1 MARRVGSWLG
11 VGLGLALLAAVACG
25 VDTKHAA
32 GPTDPEFSAEKLS
45 LANQDSILDVLE
57 PEEREAVARTGMSG
71 ARPEHV
77 AMPGEETETKAD
89 TAGKVSLSVL
99 SVALSVGAAVA
110 PFFLF

>member
-1 MARRVGSWLG
+1 M
-11 VGLGLALLAAVACG
+11 GLVVAIVACG
-25 VDTKHAA
+25 LDRQQA
-32 GPTDPEFSAEKLS
+32 GRPKDPEPEFSAERLDFPE
-45 LANQDSILDVLE
+45 QDSILDLLE
-57 PEEREAVARTGMSG
+57 PEEREAVARSGISG

-77 AMPGEETETKAD
+77 ATPADEGESKAD

>member
-1 MARRVGSWLG
+1 MVG
-11 VGLGLALLAAVACG
+11 VGLGLALVTAVACG
-25 VDTKHAA
+25 LDSQRVGRAKDA
-32 GPTDPEFSAEKLS
+32 DPEFSAERLS
-45 LANQDSILDVLE
+45 LAEQDSILDVLD
-57 PEEREAVARTGMSG
+57 PEEREAVTRTGMSG

-77 AMPGEETETKAD
+77 AQPGEEAETKAD

>member
-1 MARRVGSWLG
+1 
-11 VGLGLALLAAVACG
+11 
-25 VDTKHAA
+25 
-32 GPTDPEFSAEKLS
+32 
-45 LANQDSILDVLE
+45 
-57 PEEREAVARTGMSG
+57 MSG

>member
-1 MARRVGSWLG
+1 
-11 VGLGLALLAAVACG
+11 VGLGLALVAAVACG
-25 VDTKHAA
+25 VDGQRA
-32 GPTDPEFSAEKLS
+32 GRPKDPDPEFSAERLD
-45 LANQDSILDVLE
+45 LAQQDSILDVLE

-77 AMPGEETETKAD
+77 AKPGEETETKAD
-89 TAGKVSLSVL
+89 TAGKVTLSFL

>member
-1 MARRVGSWLG
+1 MA
-11 VGLGLALLAAVACG
+11 VGLGLALGATVACG
-25 VDTKHAA
+25 LDGQRA
-32 GPTDPEFSAEKLS
+32 GRPKDPEPEFSAERLD
-45 LANQDSILDVLE
+45 LAEQDSILDVLE
-57 PEEREAVARTGMSG
+57 PEEREAVDRTGISG

-77 AMPGEETETKAD
+77 AKPGDETDSKAD